1 MEAYITAVG
10 AFLPND
16 PVPNDRIERVLGEV
30 NGRPSRLKHLI
41 LKRNGINTRYYAR
54 LTPEGKQTHTN
65 AQLAAEAIR
74 DAARKGHFRPEDID
88 LLACGTSSP
97 DQIVPSHASMVHGL
111 VGCPPCEVASTSG
124 VCCTG
129 MTALKYAYLNVK
141 AGNARRAVATG
152 SELASSWLQ
161 AGAFQVQRSAASPE
175 KDPYVT
181 FNQEFLR
188 WMLSDGAG
196 AVAIEPQPRPG
207 TPSLRIDWLD
217 IASFANDMETCMYCG
232 GVKQENGNLQTWREL
247 QNFDNV
253 WKDGYLNLTQDVKLL
268 KEKLIPVGF
277 RRSFERLR
285 QRHPLAPDKI
295 DWALAHLSSEF
306 FRQPTYDLL
315 AEMGFTILPE
325 KWFSNLESKGN
336 TGSASILI
344 MLEELWN
351 SGALKPGHRLLV
363 GVPESARF
371 TFAYMHCTVV

>member
-1 MEAYITAVG
+1 
-10 AFLPND
+10 
-16 PVPNDRIERVLGEV
+16 
-30 NGRPSRLKHLI
+30 
-41 LKRNGINTRYYAR
+41 
-54 LTPEGKQTHTN
+54 
-65 AQLAAEAIR
+65 
-74 DAARKGHFRPEDID
+74 
-88 LLACGTSSP
+88 
-97 DQIVPSHASMVHGL
+97 
-111 VGCPPCEVASTSG
+111 
-124 VCCTG
+124 

-315 AEMGFTILPE
+315 AEMGFTIPPE